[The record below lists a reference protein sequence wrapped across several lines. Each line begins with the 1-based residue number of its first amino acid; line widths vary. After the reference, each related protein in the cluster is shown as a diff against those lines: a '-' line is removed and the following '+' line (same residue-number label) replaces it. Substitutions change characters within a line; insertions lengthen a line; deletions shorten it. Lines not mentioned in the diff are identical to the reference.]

1 MHVSLLLVEHK
12 HFENQFSAL
21 FTVPRTVNSAGQV
34 YSKYLLN
41 EWIIRLDLLLLKS
54 EFVNPNT
61 YQLIFFL
68 QNLYY
73 YVNDFLK

>member
-1 MHVSLLLVEHK
+1 MRVSLLPVEHK

-21 FTVPRTVNSAGQV
+21 FPVSRTVNSTGQV

-41 EWIIRLDLLLLKS
+41 EWIIRLDVLLLKG
-54 EFVNPNT
+54 EFINPNT
-61 YQLIFFL
+61 DQLIFFL

>member
-1 MHVSLLLVEHK
+1 MSLLLVEHK

-21 FTVPRTVNSAGQV
+21 FPVPKTVNSTGQV
-34 YSKYLLN
+34 YSKYLLK

-54 EFVNPNT
+54 EFINPDT
-61 YQLIFFL
+61 DQLIFFL

-73 YVNDFLK
+73 YGNDYLK